1 MTVIKIKSDTTVNLT
16 GTTPA
21 QREILHDSTTNSL
34 YLGDGTTTFASLT
47 SVSGGGGGGGGIT
60 SLAQDTTPQ
69 LGGDLDAQSNDISSV
84 GTITAT
90 SIVKSGGASSE
101 FLKADGS
108 VDTSTYLTGH
118 PSVSAAGSS
127 NSNTGNTF
135 IQNLTID
142 TNGHITA
149 LTTATAS
156 AGGGGGI
163 GNVVED
169 TTPQLGGNLDAQ
181 SNDISSVGTITAT
194 SLVKSGGASSEF
206 LKADGS
212 VDTSTYLT
220 SETSHS
226 DVLVD
231 GDFSSQGI
239 MLRGGSAGTYSILT
253 DNSSNWNTAYGWGD
267 HGAGGYATTSVT
279 TLSSLSI
286 TKSQISDLNTLT
298 SHKLVDGAYTFPSA
312 LDSSSNKALFSDGS
326 SAVEFATAPKS
337 DISGITGTVSGV
349 YNIVILDQTTY
360 NNITTKD
367 PNTIYFVPS

>member
-21 QREILHDSTTNSL
+21 EREILHDSTTNSL

-47 SVSGGGGGGGGIT
+47 SISGGGGGGGGIT
-60 SLAQDTTPQ
+60 SVAQDTTPQ

-108 VDTSTYLTGH
+108 VDTSTYLTDH
-118 PSVSAAGSS
+118 PSVSAASSS

-142 TNGHITA
+142 TDGHITG
-149 LTTATAS
+149 LTTGTAS

-169 TTPQLGGNLDAQ
+169 TTPQLGGDLDAQ

-194 SLVKSGGASSEF
+194 SLVKSGGTSSEF

-267 HGAGGYATTSVT
+267 HGAAGYATTSVT

-286 TKSQISDLNTLT
+286 TKSQVSDLNTLT
-298 SHKLVDGAYTFPSA
+298 SHRLVDGAYPFPSA

-326 SAVEFATAPKS
+326 SAVEFKTAPKS
-337 DISGITGTVSGV
+337 EISGISGNVSGV
-349 YNIVILDQTTY
+349 YNIVILDQTAY

-367 PNTIYFVPS
+367 PNTIYFVP

>member
-84 GTITAT
+84 GTVTAT

-108 VDTSTYLTGH
+108 VDTSNYLTDH

-127 NSNTGNTF
+127 DSNTGNTF

-149 LTTATAS
+149 LATGTAS
-156 AGGGGGI
+156 EGGGGGI
-163 GNVVED
+163 GDVVED
-169 TTPQLGGNLDAQ
+169 TTPQLGGDLDAQ

-212 VDTSTYLT
+212 VDTNTYLT

-239 MLRGGSAGTYSILT
+239 MLRGGSAGTYNILT
-253 DNSSNWNTAYGWGD
+253 DNSSNWDTAYGWGD
-267 HGAGGYATTSVT
+267 HGTGGYATTSVT

-286 TKSQISDLNTLT
+286 TKSQVSDLNTLT

-326 SAVEFATAPKS
+326 SDVEFKTAPKS
-337 DISGITGTVSGV
+337 DISGLSGNVSGV
-349 YNIVILDQTTY
+349 YNIVILDQTAY

-367 PNTIYFVPS
+367 PNTIYFVP